1 MTLDEAYTFLGLDNR
16 CSFVNVEREY
26 KEQLQKLHSQ
36 LSRSLSPQDR
46 KRNMEDTKNLKEAL
60 DIIQRHARN
69 NPGGQNTTN
78 PAGPQPHDPSA
89 NRSGNTNASS
99 TSWTWPKLVIPASFL
114 IVALMTLMVILAFRK
129 EYSDYSKKAVVEFR
143 VLSVPWCYVELDG
156 ISLGPSGQAKPFF
169 AMKGKHTFTFRGNN
183 KRFTRKLRLNQGKV
197 ATINV
202 QFAREKV
209 NVVHK

>member
-1 MTLDEAYTFLGLDNR
+1 MTLDDAYIFLGLDNR

-26 KEQLQKLHSQ
+26 KEQLRKLNCQ

-46 KRNMEDTKNLKEAL
+46 QKNMKETKNLKEAWE
-60 DIIQRHARN
+60 IIQQHVRN

-89 NRSGNTNASS
+89 NRSGSTNASA
-99 TSWTWPKLVIPASFL
+99 TSWTWPQFVIPASFL
-114 IVALMTLMVILAFRK
+114 LVAVMTLMVILAGRK

-143 VLSVPWCYVELDG
+143 VLSVPWCYVEVDG

-183 KRFTRKLRLNQGKV
+183 KRFSRDLRLNQGKV

-202 QFAREKV
+202 QFAKERV
-209 NVVHK
+209 YVVHE